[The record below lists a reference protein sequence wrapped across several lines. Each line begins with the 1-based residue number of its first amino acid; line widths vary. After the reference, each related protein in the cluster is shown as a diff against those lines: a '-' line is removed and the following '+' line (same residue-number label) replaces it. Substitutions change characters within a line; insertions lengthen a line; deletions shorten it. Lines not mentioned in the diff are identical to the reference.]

1 MSRSSVETCKCGV
14 DNNITEFSIDEGLW
28 CCKTT
33 QDKCTVEEYTKVL
46 RGRDTTWKNVT
57 CQGKAISLFQ
67 QCHDTDVLA
76 PSCNYFP
83 DDYDRNHR
91 GTRSYLDGCHNN
103 R

>member
-1 MSRSSVETCKCGV
+1 MSRLDWETCKCGV

-28 CCKTT
+28 CYKTT
-33 QDKCTVEEYTKVL
+33 QDPCTVEEYTFVARYKVV
-46 RGRDTTWKNVT
+46 TSKNVT
-57 CQGKAISLFQ
+57 CEGKAISLFQ
-67 QCHDTDVLA
+67 QCHDSDVLA